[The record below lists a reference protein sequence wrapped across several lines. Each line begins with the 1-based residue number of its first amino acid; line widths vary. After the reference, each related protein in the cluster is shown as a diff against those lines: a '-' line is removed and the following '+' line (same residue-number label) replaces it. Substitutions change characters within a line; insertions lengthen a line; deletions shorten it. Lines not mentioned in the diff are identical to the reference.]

1 MRCFFTRIL
10 FFATIASMIFR
21 VIQLY
26 KNVQEGTADPTGF
39 GRDQLM
45 DIVKGFFIP
54 FLVIGF
60 LMLVLFALLGFTEVL
75 GVGPFGFFRVVFW
88 LGLVAFSLWVL
99 ISWVVISIAKRFLGR
114 AKKVVDD
121 RFTHDITPT
130 K

>member
-1 MRCFFTRIL
+1 
-10 FFATIASMIFR
+10 MIFR

-54 FLVIGF
+54 FIVIGACV
-60 LMLVLFALLGFTEVL
+60 LVLFALVGFTDVF
-75 GVGPFGFFRVVFW
+75 GFGPFGFFRVIFW

-114 AKKVVDD
+114 AKKIVDD
-121 RFTHDITPT
+121 TFVHDITP
-130 K
+130 KA